1 MPWIPNYDKSNKYLI
16 TVNTFPKFFFYRS
29 YILLYIVVLLK
40 LQRKLSTQSSACY
53 TADISASS
61 GIRPSPFRAQMA
73 ACALAC
79 FLLPHTTAGW
89 YSTLLTNTLNRNC
102 LWCAGPWS
110 KTNEQ
115 SGSCH
120 FLLLQ
125 YSARADTGCFP
136 GKENE
141 TKRLIY
147 LKWKHTSKM
156 HNAFRH

>member
-1 MPWIPNYDKSNKYLI
+1 MPWIPMTKV
-16 TVNTFPKFFFYRS
+16 TNTSLLLTLFPSFFLSQYC
-29 YILLYIVVLLK
+29 YILLYIVVLLE

-136 GKENE
+136 
-141 TKRLIY
+141 
-147 LKWKHTSKM
+147 
-156 HNAFRH
+156 